1 MMTMKT
7 SKAST
12 ISTRATFV
20 ALFLFQSS
28 ATKSSSSAKASS
40 SYHQSPLH
48 RNGGKVKT
56 SLLQKFSLREFG
68 LGGGGKDEEREREIK
83 RTRVGMMKRA
93 QNETTFHENS
103 GSFKR

>member
-20 ALFLFQSS
+20 ALFLFLSS

-48 RNGGKVKT
+48 RNGGKVKM
-56 SLLQKFSLREFG
+56 SSSEILSPEFG
-68 LGGGGKDEEREREIK
+68 LGGGGKDKERERETK
-83 RTRVGMMKRA
+83 RTRVGIMKRA